1 MENTPD
7 LEIALTDTTINQIT
21 DGEVNTEKI

>member
-1 MENTPD
+1 MENTAG